1 MEEEEQDTIEV
12 DKSIFEGDYST
23 RKSLRWYC
31 SCQSIAEKNSAKI
44 WEVNGRSFIVRGH
57 GINNTFNVFEV
68 VPLIPDMP
76 NVTYSERNLIVNW
89 TEGRLDNIED
99 ELIDKAI
106 KVENYFGI
114 SILRGNSVGQII
126 KSTNRMYVC
135 NGKKITVVA
144 KKHGNQI
151 QESFAWANPEQ
162 EVLSI

>member
-1 MEEEEQDTIEV
+1 MEEEEQDIIEV
-12 DKSIFEGDYST
+12 DKSIFEGDCST

-31 SCQSIAEKNSAKI
+31 SSQSIADKNSAKI

-89 TEGRLDNIED
+89 TEGWLDDIED

-106 KVENYFGI
+106 KVENYFGV
-114 SILRGNSVGQII
+114 SIIRGNSVGQII
-126 KSTNRMYVC
+126 RSTNRMYVC
-135 NGKKITVVA
+135 NGKKITVLP

-151 QESFAWANPEQ
+151 QESFAWANPAQ
-162 EVLSI
+162 EEMKL